1 MGKPN
6 KTPGRIKLS
15 QDDEIKLRA
24 SILASNLSDDV
35 KSLVLSIIDFNQWL
49 QQQLKFAKL
58 SIKKLKKLFGFKT
71 EARKKKDSNDS
82 TESDTNPEGDGISDK
97 AKKPDN
103 SSEQTQST
111 TSNNA
116 IWNPDSNHGRYS
128 VNDYTGCPITH
139 IQFTDPLLINNVC
152 PTCADSDTQGK
163 ISPETPKVLVFLE
176 GQPILSGNRYAL
188 ERGRCLVCQTY
199 FTAPI
204 PDELANRSKYSPSC
218 ITSLAIHHYYGGLP
232 FKRIESL
239 QKLQGVPFA
248 DATQFDYINKFYAV
262 SVKPVVDVLRQQAA
276 NGESLFFDDSPGRIL
291 EQISANHKTSNHKS
305 AIHMTALLSVYESHK
320 IYLFNTNKRSAGK
333 EFAALLNER
342 TSDNNFTS
350 MTDASAS
357 NFPTLNDDLMAR
369 WVITLCLCHGRRYF
383 VDLLGDDDEDI
394 SLVLDII
401 ADVYK
406 NEKYCKQNRLSDADR
421 LQYHQM
427 HSAPLMKAM
436 HTWLNNLML
445 YKKVEPNSA
454 QGKAI
459 TYLLKRWEWLTQFL
473 RVLGASLDNNIC
485 EIAIKVAIR
494 YRKSSLF
501 YKTFYGAT
509 IGDAMMSLL
518 HTAACADI
526 NIFDYFNAL
535 QIHAAQVQATPKSW
549 LPWNYQATLAIL
561 NDQGPDYADTG

>member
-6 KTPGRIKLS
+6 ETPERIKLS

-24 SILASNLSDDV
+24 SILASNLPDDV

-71 EARKKKDSNDS
+71 ESRKKKDSNDS
-82 TESDTNPEGDGISDK
+82 TESDTNPEDDGVSDK
-97 AKKPDN
+97 AKKPAN
-103 SSEQTQST
+103 SCEQTQST

-116 IWNPDSNHGRYS
+116 IWNPGNNHGRYS

-139 IQFTDPLLINNVC
+139 IQFTDPLLINDLC
-152 PTCADSDTQGK
+152 PTCAESNTQGK
-163 ISPETPKVLVFLE
+163 ISRETPKVLVFLE
-176 GQPILSGNRYAL
+176 GQPIVSGNRYSL

-199 FTAPI
+199 FTAPM

-218 ITSLAIHHYYGGLP
+218 ITSLAIHHYYGGVP

-248 DATQFDYINKFYAV
+248 DATQFDYINKFYST
-262 SVKPVVDVLRQQAA
+262 SVDPVVDVLRQQAA

-291 EQISANHKTSNHKS
+291 EQISANHKTPNNKS
-305 AIHMTALLSVYESHK
+305 AIHITALLSVYENHK
-320 IYLFNTNKRSAGK
+320 IYLFNTNKLSAGK
-333 EFAALLNER
+333 EFAALLNKR
-342 TSDNNFTS
+342 TSENDFIS
-350 MTDASAS
+350 MTDASSS
-357 NFPTLNDDLMAR
+357 NFPNLNDDLMAR

-394 SLVLDII
+394 NLVLDII

-421 LQYHQM
+421 LQYHQT
-427 HSAPLMKAM
+427 HSAPLMKAL

-454 QGKAI
+454 HGKAI

-473 RVLGASLDNNIC
+473 RVLGAALDNNIC

-535 QIHAAQVQATPKSW
+535 QIYATQVQTTPESW